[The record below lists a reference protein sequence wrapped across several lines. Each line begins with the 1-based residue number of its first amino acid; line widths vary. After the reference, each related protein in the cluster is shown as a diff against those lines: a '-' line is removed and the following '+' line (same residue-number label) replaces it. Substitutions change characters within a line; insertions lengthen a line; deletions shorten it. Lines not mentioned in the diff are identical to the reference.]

1 MGRKVEIIEI
11 NLDIDIDEEI
21 KKKVDSLKTDIV
33 IHTQNILDRAK
44 LRKLKATGQK
54 AKKAKERDSK
64 LAKAVEYL
72 ETVFDHCGP
81 DTDGSWV
88 EGKKLLDV
96 AGIEQTTQNL
106 NKFSMQIRKFLTKN
120 DKWVLLGK
128 RKSRKTVYR
137 LQRFS

>member
-11 NLDIDIDEEI
+11 NLDIDIDDEI
-21 KKKVDSLKTDIV
+21 KRKVDSLKTDIV
-33 IHTQNILDRAK
+33 AHTQGILDRAK

-64 LAKAVEYL
+64 LTKVVEYL
-72 ETVFDHCGP
+72 ETVHDHCGP

-96 AGIEQTTQNL
+96 ADIEQTTQNL
-106 NKFSMQIRKFLTKN
+106 NKLSMQIRKFLTKA

-137 LQRFS
+137 LERFS